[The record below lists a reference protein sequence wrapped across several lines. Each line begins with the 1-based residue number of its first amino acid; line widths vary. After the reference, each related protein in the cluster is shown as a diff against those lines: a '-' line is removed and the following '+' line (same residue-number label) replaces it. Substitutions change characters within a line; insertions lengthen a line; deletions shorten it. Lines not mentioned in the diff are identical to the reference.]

1 MTTDVVVCNGCCC
14 GNTDKGHPVVPIDF
28 LTNAWDEKGL
38 NEYVKL
44 RISRCLGPCSMH
56 NVSLLRYDGG
66 QEWLGKLSDK
76 EHYEAL
82 LEWASNIA
90 QNGKNRDLP
99 EILSAHRFERFE
111 EVIVRD

>member
-1 MTTDVVVCNGCCC
+1 MPTDVVVCNGCCC

-56 NVSLLRYDGG
+56 NVSILRTEES
-66 QEWLGKLSDK
+66 QQWLGNLSQK
-76 EHYEAL
+76 EHYESIV
-82 LEWASNIA
+82 EWACIFGSQFLEHNY
-90 QNGKNRDLP
+90 R
-99 EILSAHRFERFE
+99 ILKKISKTNF
-111 EVIVRD
+111 